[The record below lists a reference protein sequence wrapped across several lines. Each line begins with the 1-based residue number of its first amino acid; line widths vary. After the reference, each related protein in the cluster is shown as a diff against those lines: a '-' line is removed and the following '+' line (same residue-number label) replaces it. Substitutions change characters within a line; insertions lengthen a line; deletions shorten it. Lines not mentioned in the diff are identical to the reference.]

1 MTRTTKRY
9 TFEIKNLTLLTL
21 SQVKKQKLEQT
32 LIPFSSLFNL
42 STSSSLLTTYTNW
55 MRMTVLC
62 LVIILC
68 ATLLSLANSE
78 SVPNLSLQSN
88 LGSYD
93 MTPLDKIFHRNS
105 TNIIHIDFNA
115 ISDKLIKVQ
124 ILKDQ
129 SIVLTDSVT
138 DLSDSSV
145 YEVDLDKFG
154 KGNYTISLTTSKQKV
169 ITEEFKY

>member
-1 MTRTTKRY
+1 
-9 TFEIKNLTLLTL
+9 
-21 SQVKKQKLEQT
+21 
-32 LIPFSSLFNL
+32 
-42 STSSSLLTTYTNW
+42 
-55 MRMTVLC
+55 MTVLC

-93 MTPLDKIFHRNS
+93 IAPLDKIFHRNS

-115 ISDKLIKVQ
+115 INDKLVKVQ

-129 SIVLTDSVT
+129 SVVLTDSVS
-138 DLSDSSV
+138 DLADNSV

-154 KGNYTISLTTSKQKV
+154 KGNYTISLITSNEKV
-169 ITEEFKY
+169 ITEQFKY

>member
-1 MTRTTKRY
+1 
-9 TFEIKNLTLLTL
+9 
-21 SQVKKQKLEQT
+21 
-32 LIPFSSLFNL
+32 
-42 STSSSLLTTYTNW
+42 
-55 MRMTVLC
+55 MRMLILC

-93 MTPLDKIFHRNS
+93 IAILDKIFHRNS
-105 TNIIHIDFNA
+105 NNIIHIDFNA
-115 ISDKLIKVQ
+115 ISDKLIKIQ

-129 SIVLTDSVT
+129 SVVLTDSVS
-138 DLSDSSV
+138 DLTESSV

-154 KGNYTISLTTSKQKV
+154 KGYYTISLTTSNQKV
-169 ITEEFKY
+169 IAEQFRY